1 MTDTSKDMK
10 PKAAEPVNC
19 DREALQ
25 ARLLRGPYHQW
36 LGLSVVEASDG
47 VIVIEAPWREEFV
60 VNPEGGYTHGGILAT
75 LIDLGADW
83 AIATKLGRPF
93 PTVDLRVDYHRP
105 AGKGTLRV
113 TGKIVRL
120 GSTFTT
126 AEASIEDGNGKLVAS
141 GRGTYYVVSK

>member
-1 MTDTSKDMK
+1 MASDTLQI
-10 PKAAEPVNC
+10 
-19 DREALQ
+19 DRAGLE

-36 LGLSVVEASDG
+36 LGLTVAEAG
-47 VIVIEAPWREEFV
+47 EGTIVIEAPWREEFV

-75 LIDLGADW
+75 LVDLGADW

-105 AGKGTLRV
+105 AVKGTLRV
-113 TGKIVRL
+113 TGRIVRL

-126 AEASIEDGNGKLVAS
+126 AEASVTDADGKLLAS
-141 GRGTYYVVSK
+141 GRGTYFTGGK

>member
-1 MTDTSKDMK
+1 MTTTGKDAQ
-10 PKAAEPVNC
+10 AAAAT

-25 ARLLRGPYHQW
+25 TRLLRGPYHQW
-36 LGLSVVEASDG
+36 LGLKVLEAGDG
-47 VIVIEAPWREEFV
+47 EIVIEAPWREEFV

-105 AGKGTLRV
+105 AGKGALRV
-113 TGKIVRL
+113 IGKIVRL
-120 GSTFTT
+120 GTTFTT
-126 AEASIEDGNGKLVAS
+126 AEATVEDSNGKLVAS
-141 GRGTYYVVSK
+141 GRGTYYTATK